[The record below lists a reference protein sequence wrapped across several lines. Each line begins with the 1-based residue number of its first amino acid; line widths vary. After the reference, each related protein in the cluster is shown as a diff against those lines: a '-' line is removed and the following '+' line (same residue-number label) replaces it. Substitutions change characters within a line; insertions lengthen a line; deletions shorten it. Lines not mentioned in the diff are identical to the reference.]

1 MSRWSLVLVAF
12 WAMALTIRGE
22 APGPGHAAP
31 TTLAALPPVSAPPA
45 PAAPA
50 DGAALAMDAATVARV
65 VGGWNQ
71 SLSRVERE
79 RIGAAVMG
87 CRDRYALDPTLVAA
101 VIYVESRGRPWARS
115 PKGAMGLMQVMP
127 YMAEPLGLAGNF
139 TTIESNVEAG
149 CRILSGNIER
159 LGEADGVSAY
169 FWGSNIRGVS
179 YLNRVREAR
188 ERVRREVRS

>member
-1 MSRWSLVLVAF
+1 MSRWSLVFVAF
-12 WAMALTIRGE
+12 WAMALTMRDDNP
-22 APGPGHAAP
+22 ARMPH
-31 TTLAALPPVSAPPA
+31 VSAPPA
-45 PAAPA
+45 VAANSSM
-50 DGAALAMDAATVARV
+50 DGDAVARI
-65 VGGWNQ
+65 VGSWNP
-71 SLSRVERE
+71 SLSSVERQ

-87 CRDRYALDPTLVAA
+87 CEESYELDPTLVTAM
-101 VIYVESRGRPWARS
+101 IWVESRARPWARS

-169 FWGSNIRGVS
+169 FWGSNIRGIG
-179 YLNRVREAR
+179 YLNRVRDAR
-188 ERVRREVRS
+188 ERVRRELRSEGA